1 MYKIKNINE
10 IPPFLMT
17 LTSAYDHW
25 MYLSSTGCLTA
36 GKNEAKHS
44 IFPYVTDDLL
54 HQNISFTGPI
64 SLVKVKSKEEDKIW
78 NPFSNN
84 YISEE
89 IERNLFKNAL
99 GNKIIFEEI
108 NYKYGLKFSYEW
120 NCSEKFG
127 FVRKSIIKNIDQS
140 KTKVEIMDGLMNI
153 MPPGISLRTQ
163 QEMSNLANAY
173 KVSEILTNSNLTLF
187 YLNSLIMD
195 RPEPGES
202 LKTALAWTDLNVS
215 NKIILDHT
223 QLKKFY
229 DNKSIN
235 YDPLLTGKQG
245 SFILNFSLQLN
256 ENEQKEWN
264 IIIDTNKSQSEIND
278 LLTFLDQRT
287 IVSNHIK
294 KDIQENHMKL
304 DTLVAS
310 ADGSQ
315 VTNHQIN
322 DLHHTSNVLFN
333 IMRGGVFCNG
343 YTIEKTDFVNFIK
356 IRNITIFKNFSLFFD
371 SLPNDFTIES
381 IILWSKAEK
390 NTDLVRLSMEYLPLT
405 FGRRHGDPS
414 RPWNHFKI
422 KTSDSKGNQIF
433 YYEGNWRDIFQNWE
447 ALLISFPIANRSIVA
462 KFLNATTIDGYN
474 PYRMTSQG
482 IDWEIEDKDDP
493 WSNIGYWS
501 DHQIIYLLKLLEGF
515 QRFDKKGLQNELTN
529 PIYAYSNI
537 PYELNTF
544 QKILSNPKKTIL
556 FNDLKHKQIE
566 KLAKKMGTDAKLV
579 LNKENST
586 YHVTMVEKLLVLL
599 MAKLSNFIPSGGIW
613 MNTQRPEWNDANNA
627 LVGNGLS
634 MVTVCY
640 LSRFINFFEKVL
652 KANSHNSFIIS
663 NEVLHWL
670 EDLIKIYSDL
680 EEEKVLIPEKIWH
693 YAHRLGESSSNYR
706 EKVYKTG
713 FEGKSNLNKSDLIAF
728 LKSSNLSLEK
738 TIQTNFEKGKL
749 FHAYNILKIDLDQDQ
764 MFVDHLYPMLEGQVA
779 LLSSRSLDSHS
790 SIQLLNNLFKSALYR
805 KDQKSFMLYP
815 KIKFKSFL
823 KKNIIPN
830 TFTKSNLLDNIIKKT
845 GDALI
850 KKEASDIYRFNE
862 NLINIFHLEKS
873 INNLSNNPKTNNL
886 TKLEK
891 NQIFKIYES
900 VFKHRE
906 FTGRSGTMFSYEGIG
921 SIYWHMNSKL
931 LLAVQETFFKAIQDK
946 DTSKNIQSLG
956 KFYYKIRSGLSS
968 NKTPSEYGAFPFDPY
983 SHTPDHSGAQQ
994 PGMTGQVKEEIITRF
1009 GELGLFIREGK
1020 IIFRPYLLRKSEF
1033 LNKKSTFLMINTK
1046 KVREKISLD
1055 ENQLAYT
1062 FCQIPIIYHLCD
1074 KKSWFIEINYRKG
1087 QTIKIKSNSLNNDYS
1102 LEIFKR
1108 NDNIK
1113 FLKVY
1118 LPKQHLLF

>member
-1 MYKIKNINE
+1 M
-10 IPPFLMT
+10 L
-17 LTSAYDHW
+17 
-25 MYLSSTGCLTA
+25 
-36 GKNEAKHS
+36 
-44 IFPYVTDDLL
+44 
-54 HQNISFTGPI
+54 
-64 SLVKVKSKEEDKIW
+64 
-78 NPFSNN
+78 
-84 YISEE
+84 
-89 IERNLFKNAL
+89 
-99 GNKIIFEEI
+99 
-108 NYKYGLKFSYEW
+108 
-120 NCSEKFG
+120 
-127 FVRKSIIKNIDQS
+127 
-140 KTKVEIMDGLMNI
+140 
-153 MPPGISLRTQ
+153 
-163 QEMSNLANAY
+163 
-173 KVSEILTNSNLTLF
+173 
-187 YLNSLIMD
+187 
-195 RPEPGES
+195 
-202 LKTALAWTDLNVS
+202 
-215 NKIILDHT
+215 
-223 QLKKFY
+223 
-229 DNKSIN
+229 
-235 YDPLLTGKQG
+235 
-245 SFILNFSLQLN
+245 
-256 ENEQKEWN
+256 
-264 IIIDTNKSQSEIND
+264 
-278 LLTFLDQRT
+278 
-287 IVSNHIK
+287 
-294 KDIQENHMKL
+294 
-304 DTLVAS
+304 
-310 ADGSQ
+310 
-315 VTNHQIN
+315 
-322 DLHHTSNVLFN
+322 
-333 IMRGGVFCNG
+333 GGVFCNG
-343 YTIEKTDFVNFIK
+343 NTIEKTDFINFIK
-356 IRNITIFKNFSLFFD
+356 IRNIAIFKNFFSFFD
-371 SLPNDFTIES
+371 SLPNYFSIES
-381 IILWSKAEK
+381 IILWTKAEK
-390 NTDLVRLSMEYLPLT
+390 NTDLIRLSMEYLPLT

-414 RPWNHFKI
+414 RPWNHFKV

-447 ALLISFPIANRSIVA
+447 ALLISFPMGNCSIIA

-474 PYRMTSQG
+474 PYRITSHG
-482 IDWEIEDKDDP
+482 IDWEIEDKNDP

-544 QKILSNPKKTIL
+544 QKILLNPKKTIL

-566 KLAKKMGTDAKLV
+566 ELAEKVGTDAKLV
-579 LNKENST
+579 LDKENST

-599 MAKLSNFIPSGGIW
+599 MAKVSNFIPNGGIW

-640 LSRFINFFEKVL
+640 LTRFIDFFEKVL
-652 KANSHNSFIIS
+652 KANSHNSFVIS

-680 EEEKVLIPEKIWH
+680 EKEKVLIPDKIWH
-693 YAHRLGESSSNYR
+693 FAHRLGEASSNYR

-713 FEGKSNLNKSDLIAF
+713 FEDKSTLNKSDLIAF

-738 TIQTNFEKGKL
+738 TIKTNFKKGNL

-815 KIKFKSFL
+815 KVKFKSFL

-830 TFTKSNLLDNIIKKT
+830 TFTKGNLLDDIIKKT

-850 KKEASDIYRFNE
+850 KKEASHSYRFNE
-862 NLINIFHLEKS
+862 NLINIYYLEKS
-873 INNLSNNPKTNNL
+873 INNLPINPKTNTL
-886 TKLEK
+886 TRSER
-891 NQIFKIYES
+891 NQILNIYES

-946 DTSKNIQSLG
+946 DTSKNIHLLG
-956 KFYYKIRSGLSS
+956 KFYYKIRAGLSS
-968 NKTPSEYGAFPFDPY
+968 NKTAREYGAFPFDPY
-983 SHTPDHSGAQQ
+983 SHTPSHSGAQQ

-1009 GELGLFIREGK
+1009 GELGLFIKDGRITFK
-1020 IIFRPYLLRKSEF
+1020 PYLLRKSEF
-1033 LNKKSTFLMINTK
+1033 LNKKSTFLIINTK
-1046 KVREKISLD
+1046 KVREKIPLTK
-1055 ENQLAYT
+1055 NQLAYT
-1062 FCQIPIIYHLCD
+1062 FCQIPIIYNLCD
-1074 KKSWFIEINYRKG
+1074 KKSWFVEINYSNG
-1087 QTIKIKSNSLNNDYS
+1087 QTIKIKSNSIDNDFS